1 MSAAA
6 ITPPFPIFTDLD
18 GQPLEAGYIW
28 IGVENLP
35 PQTNPQTVYWDEALT
50 QPAAQPVRTQG
61 GYPVNNGTPSRLYAD
76 GARSLLVQD
85 SRGTLIYS
93 APSET
98 ELISSANVTF
108 SQSGSSVVTRTAES
122 KLRERL
128 SFEDLGAI
136 GDGVSDDGAIIN
148 AAIYARYNG
157 LAVSQSQVF
166 VELHGTAGKNYLFA
180 TPVTVRQQR
189 IRFIGNGAT
198 ITCTGAYAFDITQ
211 DGSANGNEEGSIV
224 GWKITSATTAAIRGR
239 ACNFWHITDNWI
251 TGNAIGIDVCGVQT
265 EITNNYVREN
275 SSFGVVVQSAI
286 AVGGGVIES
295 QRCVISKNR
304 IWLNGNYGLYLID
317 GGGHYV
323 DGNDLEVNGVAQ
335 LYIRCSFGNFISG
348 LYAEV
353 DSGSIIQIDN
363 VTALAVGR
371 FSDSNQIIGG
381 TFGGGASNDIQI
393 IGGNGTIISGVRF
406 GTGNVVIGA
415 AVSNTMLLQQATQPL
430 VYNSGLSTTDFSQTG
445 IAKWYLSTF
454 LRFVIDTTP
463 GAGAA
468 VGGGDS
474 TCRLYGISGLSAN
487 QNLPRNFVGF
497 ADISGA
503 ATTSVVTFG
512 AAEPTAAYSIHL
524 TVMDLSGV
532 PAANSRIAYADATS
546 RSTAGFTINL
556 LAAPG
561 GAASV
566 RVHWMIIQQ

>member
-1 MSAAA
+1 MSAQS
-6 ITPPFPIFTDLD
+6 IEQPYPIFTDAD
-18 GQPLEAGYIW
+18 GDPLENGYIW
-28 IGVENLP
+28 IGVKNLYP
-35 PQTNPQTVYWDEALT
+35 ITNPVAVYWDAALT
-50 QPAAQPVRTQG
+50 QPAVQPIRTSG
-61 GYPVNNGTPSRLYAD
+61 GYPVNAGTPARLYTASSYSIL
-76 GARSLLVQD
+76 AQD
-85 SRGTLIYS
+85 RNGIAVYS
-93 APSET
+93 AQSDT
-98 ELISSANVTF
+98 ALISSDAITF
-108 SQSGSSVVTRTAES
+108 LPAGVSVASRTAQE

-157 LAVSQSQVF
+157 LAISQSQVF
-166 VELHGTAGKNYLFA
+166 VELHGTAGKTYLFA

-224 GWKITSATTAAIRGR
+224 GWKITGATTAAIRGR
-239 ACNFWHITDNWI
+239 ACNFWHLTDNWI

-265 EITNNYVREN
+265 EIANNYVREN
-275 SSFGVVVQSAI
+275 SSFGVLVQSAI

-304 IWLNGNYGLYLID
+304 IWLNGSYGLYLID

-323 DGNDLEVNGVAQ
+323 DGNDLEVNGVVQ

-363 VTALAVGR
+363 VAALAVSR
-371 FSDSNQIIGG
+371 FADSNQIIGG

-393 IGGNGTIISGVRF
+393 IGGNGTVIAGVRF

-415 AVSNTMLLQQATQPL
+415 SVSNTLLLQQATVPI
-430 VYNSGLSTTDFSQTG
+430 VYNNGLATTDFSQNG
-445 IAKWYLSTF
+445 VAKWYVSTA
-454 LRFVIDTTP
+454 LRFSIDTTLA
-463 GAGAA
+463 GGAA

-474 TCRLYGISGLSAN
+474 ACRLYGISGLSTN

-512 AAEPTAAYSIHL
+512 SAEPTAAYSIHL
-524 TVMDLSGV
+524 TVMDLSGA

-556 LAAPG
+556 VAAPG
-561 GAASV
+561 VGTSV

>member
-1 MSAAA
+1 MSAQS
-6 ITPPFPIFTDLD
+6 IEQPYPIFTDAD
-18 GQPLEAGYIW
+18 GDPLENGYIW
-28 IGVENLP
+28 IGTENLYP
-35 PQTNPQTVYWDEALT
+35 ITNPVAVYWDEALT
-50 QPAAQPVRTQG
+50 QPAVQPIRTSG
-61 GYPVNNGTPSRLYAD
+61 GYPINAGTPARLYTA
-76 GARSLLVQD
+76 SSYSILVQD
-85 SRGTLIYS
+85 RNGITVYS
-93 APSET
+93 AQGET
-98 ELISSANVTF
+98 ALISSAAVTF
-108 SQSGSSVVTRTAES
+108 LPAGASAVSRTAQE

-157 LAVSQSQVF
+157 LATSQSQVF
-166 VELHGTAGKNYLFA
+166 VELHGTAGKTYRFA

-224 GWKITSATTAAIRGR
+224 SWKITGATVAAIRGR

-251 TGNAIGIDVCGVQT
+251 TGNAIGIDVCGIQA
-265 EITNNYVREN
+265 EITNNYIREN

-286 AVGGGVIES
+286 VVGGGVVES

-304 IWLNGNYGLYLID
+304 IWLNGSYGLYLID

-323 DGNDLEVNGVAQ
+323 DGNDLEVNGVVQ

-363 VTALAVGR
+363 VAALAVSR
-371 FSDSNQIIGG
+371 FADSNQIIGG

-393 IGGNGTIISGVRF
+393 IGGNGTVIAGVRF

-415 AVSNTMLLQQATQPL
+415 SVSNTLLLQQATVPI
-430 VYNSGLSTTDFSQTG
+430 VYNNGLATTDFSQNG
-445 IAKWYLSTF
+445 VAKWYASTA
-454 LRFVIDTTP
+454 LRFSIDTTLA
-463 GAGAA
+463 AGAA
-468 VGGGDS
+468 VGGGDNL
-474 TCRLYGISGLSAN
+474 CRLYGISGLSAN

-497 ADISGA
+497 ADISAA

-512 AAEPTAAYSIHL
+512 VAEPTAAFGIQL
-524 TVMDLSGV
+524 TVMDLSGA
-532 PAANSRIAYADATS
+532 PAANSRIAYVTG

-556 LAAPG
+556 VAAPG
-561 GAASV
+561 GAESV

>member
-18 GQPLEAGYIW
+18 GEPLEAGYIW

-98 ELISSANVTF
+98 ALISSANVTF
-108 SQSGSSVVTRTAES
+108 SQSGSNVVTRTAES

-166 VELHGTAGKNYLFA
+166 VELHGTAGKTYKFI

-224 GWKITSATTAAIRGR
+224 GWKITGATTAAIRGR

-251 TGNAIGIDVCGVQT
+251 TGNATGIDVCGVQV
-265 EITNNYVREN
+265 EVSNNYVREN
-275 SSFGVVVQSAI
+275 SVFGVIVQSAVL
-286 AVGGGVIES
+286 VGGGVGES

-317 GGGHYV
+317 GGGHLV
-323 DGNDLEVNGVAQ
+323 DGNDLEENTSAQ
-335 LYIRCSFGNFISG
+335 LYIRCSFGNYVSG
-348 LYAEV
+348 LYAEQTG
-353 DSGSIIQIDN
+353 GSVILIDN
-363 VTALAVGR
+363 TPSLAVGR
-371 FSDSNQIIGG
+371 FSESNQIIGG
-381 TFGGGASNDIQI
+381 TFGGGATSDIQI
-393 IGGNGTIISGVRF
+393 AGGNNTVIVGVRF
-406 GTGNVVIGA
+406 GAGNVTIA
-415 AVSNTMLLQQATQPL
+415 AGVSGTVLLQQASQPN
-430 VYNSGLSTTDFSQTG
+430 VYNNGIGTTDLSQYG
-445 IAKWYLSTF
+445 IAKWYISTF
-454 LRFVIDTTP
+454 LRFAIDTTLP
-463 GAGAA
+463 EGAA

-474 TCRLYGISGLSAN
+474 ACRLYGISGLSAN

-497 ADISGA
+497 VDISAA
-503 ATTSVVTFG
+503 ATSATVTFG
-512 AAEPTAAYSIHL
+512 AAEPTAAFGIQL
-524 TVMDLSGV
+524 TVMDLSGA
-532 PAANSRIAYADATS
+532 PAANSRIAYVTG
-546 RSTAGFTINL
+546 RSTAGFTVNL
-556 LAAPG
+556 VAAPG